1 MDKCAFGE
9 EMTMKLREK
18 LINQYL
24 PLWAKETVLRENKR
38 LMTENN
44 NLKQANRELQ
54 AYLDGINL
62 GARYVLKLPNEG
74 E

>member
-1 MDKCAFGE
+1 
-9 EMTMKLREK
+9 
-18 LINQYL
+18 
-24 PLWAKETVLRENKR
+24 
-38 LMTENN
+38 MTENN